1 MKKSAQGAAQKR
13 CAGGHWSMKMAMAEG
28 TKCVPG
34 GYTDDYNFRI
44 ERDGDR
50 DDDDDDEDRDR
61 SSESQSSDGASLKD
75 SYTVGGAAL
84 VVISWLVLGFAV

>member
-1 MKKSAQGAAQKR
+1 M
-13 CAGGHWSMKMAMAEG
+13 
-28 TKCVPG
+28 PG

-44 ERDGDR
+44 ERDGDN
-50 DDDDDDEDRDR
+50 DDEDGNR

-84 VVISWLVLGFAV
+84 VVISWLVLGFIV